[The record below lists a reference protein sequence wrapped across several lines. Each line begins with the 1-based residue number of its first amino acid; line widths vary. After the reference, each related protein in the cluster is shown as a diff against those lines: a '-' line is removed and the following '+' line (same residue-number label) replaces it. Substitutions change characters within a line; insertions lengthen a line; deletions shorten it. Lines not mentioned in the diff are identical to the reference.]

1 LICLFGPQL
10 AWHNLA
16 VPHELLWDA
25 SLGSDDGRGRTV
37 RELVAKALRGPL
49 APAQQQQLFAD
60 LDAEP
65 KLIYRCGLVPK
76 RLPVSDI
83 TVCECS
89 QDLGSGQGQVAGN

>member
-1 LICLFGPQL
+1 MLGRVTHHLFLFVNYFYFFGPQL

-37 RELVAKALRGPL
+37 RELVARALRGPL

-65 KLIYRCGLVPK
+65 KLIYRCGLAPK
-76 RLPVSDI
+76 RLPVSD
-83 TVCECS
+83 
-89 QDLGSGQGQVAGN
+89 GPHF